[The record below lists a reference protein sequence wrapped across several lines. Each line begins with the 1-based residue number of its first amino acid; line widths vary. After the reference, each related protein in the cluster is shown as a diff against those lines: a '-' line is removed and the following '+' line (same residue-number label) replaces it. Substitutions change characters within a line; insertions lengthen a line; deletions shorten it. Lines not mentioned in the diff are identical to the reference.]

1 MQAFITALTTAVT
14 SNTLWAT
21 VTDAAPMITVAVLFS
36 FGYRVLR
43 HVIAGVSKGK
53 ARI

>member
-1 MQAFITALTTAVT
+1 MEDFITALTTAVT

-21 VTDAAPMITVAVLFS
+21 VTDAAPMITVAVLFA
-36 FGYRVLR
+36 FGYRILK
-43 HVIAGVSKGK
+43 HVIGGISAGK

>member
-1 MQAFITALTTAVT
+1 MDAFITALTTAVT
-14 SNTLWAT
+14 SDTLWAT

-36 FGYRVLR
+36 FGYRILR
-43 HVIAGVSKGK
+43 NVIGGVSHGK